1 MHPNEVS
8 VLGLK
13 GLGEGAPR
21 TGDVIVPSLQIQQS
35 KQGGGGIVELRW

>member
-21 TGDVIVPSLQIQQS
+21 TGDMIVPSLQIQQVN
-35 KQGGGGIVELRW
+35 KVGEV